1 MLKVQS
7 SDFIFPPPLSSY
19 LQAVDMLSHG
29 PPTPLP
35 DLSPSLLPPPPSVE
49 DLLSH
54 LGHRMEPFLPA
65 LIAIT
70 LRLLASAT
78 SGITGGGEL
87 LPPPPLV
94 DGSGGG
100 AVVVALPG
108 PPPTAEAI
116 DRSREIRSSSLK
128 LLAQVRVFVRGG
140 GEVQRGCFNQAA
152 VTALRPYLH
161 CILPLMTLMSPNK
174 GERQR

>member
-1 MLKVQS
+1 MLRVQPSEIMLLPPS
-7 SDFIFPPPLSSY
+7 SL
-19 LQAVDMLSHG
+19 LSH
-29 PPTPLP
+29 
-35 DLSPSLLPPPPSVE
+35 LPPPPSVE

-78 SGITGGGEL
+78 SGITGGGEV
-87 LPPPPLV
+87 LPPLPLV
-94 DGSGGG
+94 DGG
-100 AVVVALPG
+100 ATVVVLPG

-128 LLAQVRVFVRGG
+128 LLAQVRGA
-140 GEVQRGCFNQAA
+140 QRCDC
-152 VTALRPYLH
+152 L
-161 CILPLMTLMSPNK
+161 C
-174 GERQR
+174 

>member
-1 MLKVQS
+1 MRSRGGGRSASSTHVSSGLEGHKKVGYLLDAFEYWVGIRATGRLAPFKMLRVQS
-7 SDFIFPPPLSSY
+7 SDQPPL
-19 LQAVDMLSHG
+19 
-29 PPTPLP
+29 PPF
-35 DLSPSLLPPPPSVE
+35 PPPSVE

-78 SGITGGGEL
+78 SGITGGGEV
-87 LPPPPLV
+87 LPPLPLV
-94 DGSGGG
+94 DGG
-100 AVVVALPG
+100 ATVVVLPG

-128 LLAQVRVFVRGG
+128 LLAQVRGG
-140 GEVQRGCFNQAA
+140 RDGMSTGM
-152 VTALRPYLH
+152 LRPCL
-161 CILPLMTLMSPNK
+161 CCVLPLISL
-174 GERQR
+174 